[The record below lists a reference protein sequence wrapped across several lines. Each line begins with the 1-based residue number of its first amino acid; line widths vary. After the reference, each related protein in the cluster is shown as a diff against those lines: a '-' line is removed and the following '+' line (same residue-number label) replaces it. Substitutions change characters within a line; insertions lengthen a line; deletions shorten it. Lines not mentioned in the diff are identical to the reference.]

1 MTLGLVEELKWRGL
15 LHQTTAGEAATIK
28 HLSTGVRTGYCGFDP
43 TKDSLTIGGFIA
55 IKLLMQLQRAGHKP
69 IVLMGGGTGMI
80 GDPSGKDA
88 ERTLMTRD
96 EIDANVAGQRRILEK
111 LLDFSPGLSNAATIV
126 NNADW
131 LSRLG
136 FIEVLRDVGK
146 HFSVNAMIQR
156 DSVKQR
162 LEARE
167 QGISYTEFSYMLLQA
182 YDFLHL
188 RRTANCSLQLAGSDQ
203 YGNIVSGV
211 DLIHHTLGREGEHT
225 EAFGITSPLVT
236 RSDGKKM
243 GKSERGAIF
252 LSADRTSPYAL
263 YQYFVNVEDADVVRF
278 LKWFTFLDEA
288 RIGELAAEHEA
299 APQKRAAHKAL
310 AAAMTQTVHGVSERE
325 RAERAS
331 EALFSGDVR
340 GLDDRTLAEVFA
352 DVPSTDHARVDL
364 GGEGLSV
371 IDLVATTSL
380 ATSKREARQF
390 LQTGAIAV
398 NGEKVGPEH
407 RLRESDLL
415 HGTRILLRRGK
426 KQWHATRWQ

>member
-1 MTLGLVEELKWRGL
+1 MGLVEELKWRGM
-15 LHQTTAGEAATIK
+15 LHQTTAGEAATVK
-28 HLSTGVRTGYCGFDP
+28 HLSTPLRSGYCGFDP
-43 TKDSLTIGGFIA
+43 TRDSLTIGSFIA
-55 IKLLMQLQRAGHKP
+55 IKLLMHLQRAGHKP
-69 IVLMGGGTGMI
+69 IALVGGGTGMI
-80 GDPSGKDA
+80 GDPSGKDT
-88 ERTLMTRD
+88 ERTLMTRE
-96 EIDANVAGQRRILEK
+96 EIDGNVAGQRRILERF
-111 LLDFSPGLSNAATIV
+111 LDFSPSVSNAASVV

-131 LSRLG
+131 LTGLG

-188 RRTANCSLQLAGSDQ
+188 RRTADCSLQLAGSDQ

-225 EAFGITSPLVT
+225 EAYGITAPLVT

-252 LSADRTSPYAL
+252 LTADRTSPYAL
-263 YQYFVNVEDADVVRF
+263 YQYFVNVDDADVVRF
-278 LKWFTFLDEA
+278 LKWFTFLEEG
-288 RIGELAAEHEA
+288 RIAELAAEHEQ

-310 AAAMTQTVHGVSERE
+310 AAAMTEVVHGVAERE

-340 GLDDRTLAEVFA
+340 GLDERTLDEVFA
-352 DVPSTDHARVDL
+352 DVPSTDHARAELSGDGADL
-364 GGEGLSV
+364 AAL
-371 IDLVATTSL
+371 LATTTL
-380 ATSKREARQF
+380 ASSKREARQF

-398 NGEKVGPEH
+398 NGERVAPDH
-407 RLRESDLL
+407 RLREADLL

-426 KQWHATRWQ
+426 RQWHATRWQ

>member
-1 MTLGLVEELKWRGL
+1 MGLVEELKWRGL
-15 LHQTTAGEAATIK
+15 LHQMTASEAATVQ
-28 HLSTGVRTGYCGFDP
+28 HLSTPLRSGYCGFDP
-43 TKDSLTIGGFIA
+43 TRDSLTIGSLIA
-55 IKLLMQLQRAGHKP
+55 IKLLMHLQRAGHKP

-88 ERTLMTRD
+88 ERTLMSRD
-96 EIDANVAGQRRILEK
+96 EIDANVAGQRRILER
-111 LLDFSPGLSNAATIV
+111 LLDFSPAVSNPAVIV

-131 LSRLG
+131 LSGLG
-136 FIEVLRDVGK
+136 FLEVLRDVGK
-146 HFSVNAMIQR
+146 HFSVNTMIQR

-211 DLIHHTLGREGEHT
+211 DLIHHVMGREGEHAQ
-225 EAFGITSPLVT
+225 AFGITSPLVT

-243 GKSERGAIF
+243 GKSERGAVW

-263 YQYFVNVEDADVVRF
+263 YQYFVNVEDADVVPF
-278 LKWFTFLDEA
+278 LKRFTFLEEE
-288 RIGELAAEHEA
+288 RIAELAKEHED

-310 AAAMTQTVHGVSERE
+310 AAEVTQTVHGASERE

-331 EALFSGDVR
+331 DALFSGDVR
-340 GLDDRTLAEVFA
+340 GLDERTLSEVFA
-352 DVPSTDHARVDL
+352 DVPSTDHLRSEL
-364 GGEGLSV
+364 SGEGVSLA
-371 IDLVATTSL
+371 DLLTSTSL
-380 ATSKREARQF
+380 ASSKREARQF
-390 LQTGAIAV
+390 LQSGAVSV
-398 NGEKVGPEH
+398 NGERVGPDH
-407 RLRESDLL
+407 KLRESDLL
-415 HGTRILLRRGK
+415 HGERILLRRGK
-426 KQWHATRWQ
+426 RQWHATRWR

>member
-1 MTLGLVEELKWRGL
+1 MTLGLIEELKWRGL
-15 LHQTTAGEAATIK
+15 LHQLTANEATTVK
-28 HLSTGVRTGYCGFDP
+28 HLSTAVRSGYCGFDP
-43 TKDSLTIGGFIA
+43 TRDSLTIGSFIA
-55 IKLLMQLQRAGHKP
+55 IKLLMHLQRAGHKP

-88 ERTLMTRD
+88 ERTLMTRE
-96 EIDANVAGQRRILEK
+96 EIEANVAGQRRILEK
-111 LLDFSPGLSNAATIV
+111 LLDFSPSISNPAVIV

-131 LSRLG
+131 LSGLG
-136 FIEVLRDVGK
+136 FLEVLRDVGK
-146 HFSVNAMIQR
+146 HFSVNTMIQR

-211 DLIHHTLGREGEHT
+211 DLIHHVLGREGEHT

-243 GKSERGAIF
+243 GKSERGAVW
-252 LSADRTSPYAL
+252 LTADRTSPYAL
-263 YQYFVNVEDADVVRF
+263 YQYFVNVEDADVVPF

-288 RIGELAAEHEA
+288 RVAELAQEHA
-299 APQKRAAHKAL
+299 DAPQKRAAHRAL
-310 AAAMTQTVHGVSERE
+310 AAAMTEAVHGVAERE

-340 GLDDRTLAEVFA
+340 SLDERTLEEVFA
-352 DVPSTDHARVDL
+352 DVPSTDHPRVDL
-364 GGEGLSV
+364 AGEGISL
-371 IDLVATTSL
+371 IDLIATTTL
-380 ATSKREARQF
+380 AASKREARQF

-398 NGEKVGPEH
+398 NGERVGAEH

-415 HGTRILLRRGK
+415 HGKRILLRRGK
-426 KQWHATRWQ
+426 RQWHATLWQ